1 MRDQFVKHK
10 GTMELDTG
18 VIAGTF
24 AALDVPKMSRAP
36 TCLVEEH
43 LIDKMIWTWLIP
55 DFSTTTDNDVAVA
68 SMTML
73 ATFKK
78 FFTYRSQTGC
88 GFPSVTLLGE
98 TRLDLLPSEK
108 YGPEITVWAKLLV
121 PILDRFVSTFDNP
134 DSSDLKSFYLR
145 VAHSSPN
152 KSGRT
157 PTYNGWITAF
167 SYFDT
172 FGQRNCGERRLSE
185 EPYVLDGQQYPSIA
199 KDSITS
205 GMVEVPVTVMAWDQ
219 HLRYETVVVAGSVG
233 MEVLED
239 GDEGTRV
246 QSRSGWSMIEVSRS
260 PL

>member
-1 MRDQFVKHK
+1 
-10 GTMELDTG
+10 
-18 VIAGTF
+18 
-24 AALDVPKMSRAP
+24 
-36 TCLVEEH
+36 
-43 LIDKMIWTWLIP
+43 
-55 DFSTTTDNDVAVA
+55 
-68 SMTML
+68 ML

-98 TRLDLLPSEK
+98 KPDWQNMRQRLDLLPSEK

-121 PILDRFVSTFDNP
+121 PILDRFVSTCDNP
-134 DSSDLKSFYLR
+134 DSSDLKSFYLS

-172 FGQRNCGERRLSE
+172 SGQRNRGERRLSE

-219 HLRYETVVVAGSVG
+219 RLRYETVVVAGSVG
-233 MEVLED
+233 MED
-239 GDEGTRV
+239 GEEGTRV